1 MQEEAE
7 MLEWAGI
14 SFGEDFT
21 FKLSKSLKVSK
32 IFHQR
37 LQRLAIMSGALSL
50 RFMGKIY
57 GSKKDYL
64 IVDGVL
70 PNAEETNIDKLVE

>member
-1 MQEEAE
+1 LQEEAE

-32 IFHQR
+32 IFQ
-37 LQRLAIMSGALSL
+37 S
-50 RFMGKIY
+50 KIT
-57 GSKKDYL
+57 
-64 IVDGVL
+64 
-70 PNAEETNIDKLVE
+70 ETRYNEWCAKP